1 MAKKFAELRQKMSP
15 ESRERAKV
23 KTATMLAEMTLDE
36 LREARR
42 LTQEQLATLFH
53 VGQPAIAKMEKRTDM
68 YLSTLRGIIKAMGG
82 ELEIRA
88 VFPDGDIRINQFKD
102 IQPVEDRNRAEVAVA
117 PARASVLG
125 T

>member
-1 MAKKFAELRQKMSP
+1 MARKFADIEHKMSP
-15 ESRERAKV
+15 QQLEIAKA
-23 KTATMLAEMTLDE
+23 KTQAMIADMTLDE

-68 YLSTLRGIIKAMGG
+68 YLSTLRGIIRAMGG

-88 VFPDGDIRINQFKD
+88 VFPDGDIRINQFVDIKKD
-102 IQPVEDRNRAEVAVA
+102 PKGKAA
-117 PARASVLG
+117 PELAPESA
-125 T
+125 